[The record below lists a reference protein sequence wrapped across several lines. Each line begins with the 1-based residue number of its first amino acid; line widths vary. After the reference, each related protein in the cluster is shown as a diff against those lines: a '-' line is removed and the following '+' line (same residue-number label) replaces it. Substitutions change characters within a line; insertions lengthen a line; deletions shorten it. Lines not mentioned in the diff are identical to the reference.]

1 MRKKYPVVYRFLLV
15 FVLITS
21 YIFLSAWIQNKE
33 VPSDKQKKNPEK
45 KIEKQETAL
54 EEPSGPADTVR
65 IGAYI
70 ISIYDLDFPANK
82 VAVDFYV
89 WYNTMKDSLELIENF
104 EVVNAIEYNKSHEN
118 DERRGSMIYQNFR
131 VNSVVKKEW
140 DITHF
145 PFDKQII
152 EVAIEDY
159 DKDHS
164 KLVFLP
170 DTAASKYDNNIRIG
184 GWKITSFGIKESNH
198 VYETNYGDPEIPMG
212 EYSSYSRVIVYV
224 TIEREGNGLF
234 FKLFL
239 GLFISVLISLITFF
253 IDPTDLDPRFGLS
266 VGAIFAAIASQYV
279 ITSTLP
285 QNERFT
291 LVDILHDIS
300 FIFIFLCI
308 VGSVISLHLKKHD
321 NVKKQ
326 KMLDK
331 AGFYLLSTV
340 YLVLVIIF
348 VLRAI

>member
-1 MRKKYPVVYRFLLV
+1 MRKKYQVVYRFLFV
-15 FVLITS
+15 FIVIIF
-21 YIFLSAWIQNKE
+21 YIFFSAWIQNKQ
-33 VPSDKQKKNPEK
+33 VPLDKQKENPEK
-45 KIEKQETAL
+45 KNEKQETV
-54 EEPSGPADTVR
+54 EEEQPGPADTVR

-82 VAVDFYV
+82 VAVDFYI
-89 WYNTMKDSLELIENF
+89 WYNTMKDSLELMENF

-131 VNSVVKKEW
+131 VNSVIKKEW
-140 DITHF
+140 DISHF

-152 EVAIEDY
+152 EVTIEDY

-170 DTAASKYDNNIRIG
+170 DTAASKYDKNIRIG
-184 GWKITSFGIKESNH
+184 GWKITDFGIKENNH

-224 TIEREGNGLF
+224 AIEREGNGLF

-308 VGSVISLHLKKHD
+308 VGSVISLHLKKLGRI
-321 NVKKQ
+321 KEQLK
-326 KMLDK
+326 LDK
-331 AGFYLLSTV
+331 YGFFILAIFYMALAV
-340 YLVLVIIF
+340 FF
-348 VLRAI
+348 VLRSV